1 VEGLA
6 GPINRLTSK
15 SVYSCLVARIAV
27 TGGAGFVGTNLV
39 RALINQ
45 GDEVKVIDD
54 FSSGLFSNVENLNC
68 EVSKTSICDQSRV
81 TNELAGCDF
90 IFHLAAR
97 GSVPRSIINPDATF
111 NVNVIGTLNI
121 LRYSQNSQIP
131 IVFSSSSSVYG
142 SNLELP
148 KNEFMWMAPMTP
160 YAASKLTG
168 EALVESYSQSFG
180 FPAFT
185 FRFFNIFGPW
195 QRPDHDY
202 AAVIPKWI
210 WKAMNKE
217 VIEIYGDGEH
227 TRDFTYVDSVVSA
240 LLQVRNKKLTSPHP
254 VNLAFGARISLNS
267 LANELSKF
275 FPDLR
280 IDYKSPRA
288 GDVKDSQNDP
298 THLNKVVPG
307 IKVTNFEE
315 GLRKTIDWLYKS
327 GDKIIGA
334 PSARD

>member
-1 VEGLA
+1 
-6 GPINRLTSK
+6 
-15 SVYSCLVARIAV
+15 
-27 TGGAGFVGTNLV
+27 
-39 RALINQ
+39 
-45 GDEVKVIDD
+45 
-54 FSSGLFSNVENLNC
+54 
-68 EVSKTSICDQSRV
+68 
-81 TNELAGCDF
+81 
-90 IFHLAAR
+90 
-97 GSVPRSIINPDATF
+97 
-111 NVNVIGTLNI
+111 
-121 LRYSQNSQIP
+121 
-131 IVFSSSSSVYG
+131 
-142 SNLELP
+142 
-148 KNEFMWMAPMTP
+148 MTP

-168 EALVESYSQSFG
+168 EALVESYSRSFG

-227 TRDFTYVDSVVSA
+227 TRDFTYIDSVVSA
-240 LLQVRNKKLTSPHP
+240 LLQVRNRQLTSPHP

-267 LANELSKF
+267 LAGELSKF

-280 IDYKSPRA
+280 IEHRPPRA

-307 IKVTNFEE
+307 IEVTMFEE
-315 GLRKTIDWLYKS
+315 GLRRTIEWLDKN

>member
-1 VEGLA
+1 VT
-6 GPINRLTSK
+6 R
-15 SVYSCLVARIAV
+15 VAV

-39 RALINQ
+39 KALINQ
-45 GDEVKVIDD
+45 GDQVRVIDD
-54 FSSGLFSNVENLNC
+54 FSSGLLSNVENLDC
-68 EVSKTSICDQSRV
+68 EISNTSICDQSRV
-81 TNELAGCDF
+81 ESALQGCDY

-97 GSVPRSIINPDATF
+97 GSVPRSMKNPDATF

-121 LRYSQNSQIP
+121 LRYAQTSQIP
-131 IVFSSSSSVYG
+131 MVFSSSSSVYG

-168 EALVESYSQSFG
+168 EALVESYSRSFG

-217 VIEIYGDGEH
+217 VIEIFGDGEH
-227 TRDFTYVDSVVSA
+227 TRDFTYIDSVISA
-240 LLQVRNKKLTSPHP
+240 LLQVRNKQLTSPHP

-267 LANELSKF
+267 LASELSKF

-280 IDYKSPRA
+280 IEHRGPRA

-307 IKVTNFEE
+307 IEVTMFEE
-315 GLRKTIDWLYKS
+315 GLRRTIEWLDKN
-327 GDKIIGA
+327 GNKIIGA